1 MDRDAIARAQRRR
14 QALEALEFERNRAT
28 GLSEQIEEIVAE
40 TEGPRIDE
48 EAFASMTPEDA
59 AALRTVLQLDGEPL
73 SEDEP
78 LPEDDWLGPSE
89 ESSESDPDETEDD
102 AEEEIARLQA
112 EVAESRRRQEVL
124 ERYIEAL
131 GDRSDPGSE
140 PVSAA

>member
-14 QALEALEFERNRAT
+14 QALEALEFERNRET

-40 TEGPRIDE
+40 AEGPRIDE
-48 EAFASMTPEDA
+48 EAFARMTPEDA
-59 AALRTVLQLDGEPL
+59 AVLRTVLQLDGEPFA
-73 SEDEP
+73 EDEA

-89 ESSESDPDETEDD
+89 ESSEPDPDETGDD

-131 GDRSDPGSE
+131 GDRSGPGSE
-140 PVSAA
+140 PVTAA

>member
-40 TEGPRIDE
+40 AEGRRIDE
-48 EAFASMTPEDA
+48 EAFATMTPEDA

-78 LPEDDWLGPSE
+78 LPEDDWLGATDEP
-89 ESSESDPDETEDD
+89 SESDPDEPEDD

-112 EVAESRRRQEVL
+112 EVADSRRRQELL
-124 ERYIEAL
+124 ERYVEAL
-131 GDRSDPGSE
+131 GNRPGPGSE
-140 PVSAA
+140 PVSSA

>member
-1 MDRDAIARAQRRR
+1 VDRDAIARAQRRR

-78 LPEDDWLGPSE
+78 LPEDDWLGPAE

>member
-1 MDRDAIARAQRRR
+1 VDRDAIARAQRRR

>member
-40 TEGPRIDE
+40 AEGPRIDE
-48 EAFASMTPEDA
+48 EAFAKMTPEDA
-59 AALRTVLQLDGEPL
+59 AALRTVLQVDGEPL
-73 SEDEP
+73 WEDEP

-89 ESSESDPDETEDD
+89 ESSEPDPDETEDD

-112 EVAESRRRQEVL
+112 EVAESRRRQELL

-131 GDRSDPGSE
+131 GNGSDPGSE

>member
-14 QALEALEFERNRAT
+14 QALEALEFERNRTT

-40 TEGPRIDE
+40 AEGPRIDE
-48 EAFASMTPEDA
+48 EAFATMTPEDA

-78 LPEDDWLGPSE
+78 LPEDDWLGPTE
-89 ESSESDPDETEDD
+89 ESPETDPDEPEDD

-112 EVAESRRRQEVL
+112 EVAESRRLQELL

-131 GDRSDPGSE
+131 GNRSDPGSE

>member
-48 EAFASMTPEDA
+48 EAFAGMTPEDA
-59 AALRTVLQLDGEPL
+59 AALRAVLQLDGEPL
-73 SEDEP
+73 SEEEP
-78 LPEDDWLGPSE
+78 LPEDDWLGPE
-89 ESSESDPDETEDD
+89 ESSEPDPDEPEDD

-112 EVAESRRRQEVL
+112 EVAESRRRQALL

-131 GDRSDPGSE
+131 GNRSDPGSE
-140 PVSAA
+140 PVSSA

>member
-78 LPEDDWLGPSE
+78 LPEDDWLGPAE